1 MLKAKDLRDQSVEE
15 LLAACED
22 ARKELFRMVNEAKH
36 ARKVDNPQQIRN
48 KRKDIAKLL
57 TVIHEKQQAKQKSA
71 A

>member
-22 ARKELFRMVNEAKH
+22 TRKELFRMVNEAKH

-57 TVIHEKQQAKQKSA
+57 TVIHEKQQAKQKS
-71 A
+71 